1 MEGQFKEKVAQLH
14 AGEKKSVLIS
24 KEEYFNLIE
33 EVKGAGN
40 IAGTSKTGRQY
51 YILKRYQ
58 VLLCGDVEKLIR
70 KRSNDSE
77 DVVYFAH
84 NDDLF
89 DIIKRVHVTSGHGG
103 RDKMMKVLSVKYANL
118 TREVVEL
125 YKSLCI
131 ECAKKR
137 KRPAVKG
144 VVVRPI
150 LSHDYGSRGQ
160 VDLID
165 MQSMPNGNHKWIMVY
180 QVRNYFLF
188 RILFRIY
195 FLVICIR
202 C

>member
-1 MEGQFKEKVAQLH
+1 M
-14 AGEKKSVLIS
+14 
-24 KEEYFNLIE
+24 
-33 EVKGAGN
+33 
-40 IAGTSKTGRQY
+40 
-51 YILKRYQ
+51 LKRYRI
-58 VLLCGDVEKLIR
+58 LLCGDVEKLIING
-70 KRSNDSE
+70 KADG

-84 NDDLF
+84 NDYLF

-103 RDKMMKVLSVKYANL
+103 RDKMMKVLSVKYANI

-150 LSHDYGSRGQ
+150 LTNDYGSRGQ

-165 MQSMPNGNHKWIMVY
+165 MQSMPNGHHKWILVY
-180 QVRNYFLF
+180 QVTYSML
-188 RILFRIY
+188 IH
-195 FLVICIR
+195 
-202 C
+202 